1 MEFIINK
8 TELSKALSNV
18 TAITSTKEISEIV
31 SNVLIETEDGFISL
45 TATDRERSLRDK
57 VPATIIK
64 KGSVLLP
71 AKKLAD
77 LVKGFR
83 YDIMKFI
90 LTENEKV
97 IIQNGNEEQE
107 RKYKTN
113 IEIMGKNSNEFP
125 MPFEVNGLEFFS
137 LNPTILIE
145 MFEKVMYASAVDDAR
160 VVFNGILVEC
170 KEDLL
175 HFVATDG
182 RRLSLIKRIEKDF
195 LKGESIIIPS
205 RSVKEIIKLLSNA
218 SNLEIAYNRE
228 NNQIYLKVGDI
239 YFTTKLIEGTF
250 PDYNLV
256 IPKNQ
261 PYKVELNRIDF
272 INAIKQAMVFAPDPN
287 KQVQLHFKK
296 NLLMVVSA
304 TPDLGKVEDGIEC
317 DFSYDPIVIGFNSNY
332 LIDLLES
339 LVCETILMTFQS
351 PDAPVTFFDPTDK
364 DFLSIIMPM
373 KISD

>member
-339 LVCETILMTFQS
+339 LICETILMTFQS

>member
-1 MEFIINK
+1 
-8 TELSKALSNV
+8 
-18 TAITSTKEISEIV
+18 
-31 SNVLIETEDGFISL
+31 
-45 TATDRERSLRDK
+45 
-57 VPATIIK
+57 
-64 KGSVLLP
+64 
-71 AKKLAD
+71 
-77 LVKGFR
+77 
-83 YDIMKFI
+83 MKFI